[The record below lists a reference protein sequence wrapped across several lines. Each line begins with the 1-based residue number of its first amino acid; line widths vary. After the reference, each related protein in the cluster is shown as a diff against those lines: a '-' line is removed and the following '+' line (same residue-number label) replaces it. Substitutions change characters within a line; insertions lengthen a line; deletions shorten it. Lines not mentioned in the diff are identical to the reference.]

1 MRVLLDHSSPA
12 PLSRYLIGHDVTEAF
27 ERGWERLKNGDLLT
41 AAETAGFEILVTSD
55 KNIRYQQ
62 NLTGR
67 KSPLS
72 CLAKDNGRRYIR
84 TCSFHRCGERGHTRQ
99 LYGVIRVQK
108 IIMKSAMPQQNATA
122 QARTTAPL
130 RPASREAMLSL
141 LPGT

>member
-67 KSPLS
+67 KIAIIVLGKGQWPALHPH
-72 CLAKDNGRRYIR
+72 L
-84 TCSFHRCGERGHTRQ
+84 Q
-99 LYGVIRVQK
+99 LVIDAVNAATPDSYTVLFAFK
-108 IIMKSAMPQQNATA
+108 KS
-122 QARTTAPL
+122 L
-130 RPASREAMLSL
+130 
-141 LPGT
+141 